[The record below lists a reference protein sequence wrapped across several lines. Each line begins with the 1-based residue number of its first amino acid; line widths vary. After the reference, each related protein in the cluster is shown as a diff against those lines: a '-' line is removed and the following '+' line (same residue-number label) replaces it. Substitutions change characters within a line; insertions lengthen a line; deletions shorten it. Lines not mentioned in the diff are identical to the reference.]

1 MADITLPSVTLREQP
16 VVPRSFWEDA
26 ARRLRRDRLTVLA
39 FLILLALATLSAV
52 GPPIV
57 ESALQ
62 VDATETHMG
71 SRYLPPS
78 QQHPL
83 GTDQLGRDQLI
94 RILYGGRISLSIA
107 VSASLMS
114 ILVGVAVGTITGY
127 FGGMIDDW
135 ATWFINT
142 ISAIPALF
150 LLLIAATVWTPSPLV
165 LVLILAFFAWI
176 ETARLVRGQVVSL
189 REREYITAARAVG
202 ASNRWII
209 VHHVLPNILPVV
221 IISLTINA
229 GALILSESGLSF
241 LGLGVQPPTPTW
253 GNMLTDARSYFVKG
267 THLVLWP
274 GLLITL
280 TVLCLYILGDG
291 LRDAF
296 DPRGTWR

>member
-1 MADITLPSVTLREQP
+1 MADITLPGVNLREQKIA
-16 VVPRSFWEDA
+16 PRSFWEDA
-26 ARRLRRDRLTVLA
+26 GRRIRQDRLTVLA
-39 FLILLALATLSAV
+39 LLVLLGLAALSAV
-52 GPPIV
+52 GPPLV
-57 ESALQ
+57 ENALH

-78 QQHPL
+78 QGHPL
-83 GTDQLGRDQLI
+83 GTDQLGRDQFI

-107 VSASLMS
+107 LGASFMS
-114 ILVGVAVGTITGY
+114 IVVGVAVGTVTGY
-127 FGGMIDDW
+127 YGGVIDDW
-135 ATWFINT
+135 VTWFIST

-150 LLLIAATVWTPSPLV
+150 LLLIAATIWTPSPLV

-189 REREYITAARAVG
+189 REREYIVAARALG

-209 VHHVLPNILPVV
+209 FHHVLPNILPVV

-280 TVLCLYILGDG
+280 TVLCLYVLGDG

-296 DPRGTWR
+296 DPRSTWR

>member
-1 MADITLPSVTLREQP
+1 MADITLPGVTLREQP

-26 ARRLRRDRLTVLA
+26 ARRLRRDRLTIMALI
-39 FLILLALATLSAV
+39 ILLVLTTLSAV

-57 ESALQ
+57 ERTLH
-62 VDATETHMG
+62 VDATETNMG

-78 QQHPL
+78 PQHPL

-107 VSASLMS
+107 LSASLMS
-114 ILVGVAVGTITGY
+114 ILVGVAVGTVTGY
-127 FGGMIDDW
+127 FGGVADDW

-142 ISAIPALF
+142 VSAIPALF
-150 LLLIAATVWTPSPLV
+150 LLLIAATVWTPSPPV

-189 REREYITAARAVG
+189 REREYITAACALG

-209 VHHVLPNILPVV
+209 VQHVLPNILPVV

-280 TVLCLYILGDG
+280 TVLCLYVLGDG